1 MSSQEDDS
9 DQPPHKNQIKSS
21 SNYVRGM
28 ATLTDKVALFNG
40 NKLHSFEPMLL
51 MNLAL
56 FKGNNLL
63 LANASFKNELIK
75 ITINL

>member
-9 DQPPHKNQIKSS
+9 DQPPHKKLKSS

-40 NKLHSFEPMLL
+40 NKLYSFEPMFLT
-51 MNLAL
+51 NLGL
-56 FKGNNLL
+56 FK
-63 LANASFKNELIK
+63 
-75 ITINL
+75 